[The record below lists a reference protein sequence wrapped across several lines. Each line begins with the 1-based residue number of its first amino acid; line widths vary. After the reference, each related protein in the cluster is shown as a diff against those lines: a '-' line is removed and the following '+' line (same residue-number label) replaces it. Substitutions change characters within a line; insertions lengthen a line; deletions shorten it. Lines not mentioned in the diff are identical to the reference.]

1 MMPLRPWRA
10 MQLRRSWLLMLALLG
25 VFVSV
30 SWVRVLRKPAF
41 VVQSRHYMP
50 SQAQTSSQGTTWTNK
65 IARTAEDKGTGD
77 PQKRLLV
84 LGGGGYVGRE
94 VCKLA
99 IERGFKVTSL
109 TRRGENPEPDDER
122 LAAVTWVKGSAAD
135 PATVKK
141 LADDSDAV
149 AHTIGL
155 LFDVNSGLT
164 NLNTIVSGSN
174 SLPGEESTYDL
185 VTRQTAFNLIDAV
198 NSRFRLP
205 GTPPTPFVFTS
216 AAEAGWP
223 EVSFGEQVEKVA
235 PEWLKRYLKAKRMV
249 EGKITATPETI
260 RPIIYRPSLI
270 WSWTKFD
277 VLPVIPIFNLLSA
290 VGVPFVDK
298 TVTVT
303 TLARA
308 MVAGLEDD
316 TVSGVQ
322 RFMQM
327 EELEQKLA

>member
-1 MMPLRPWRA
+1 MR
-10 MQLRRSWLLMLALLG
+10 LRRSWLPMFALLG
-25 VFVSV
+25 ASVSV
-30 SWVRVLRKPAF
+30 SWVRFLHKPAF
-41 VVQSRHYMP
+41 VTQNR
-50 SQAQTSSQGTTWTNK
+50 QGTTWTNTM
-65 IARTAEDKGTGD
+65 ARNAGDNGAGD

-99 IERGFKVTSL
+99 VERGYKVTSL
-109 TRRGENPEPDDER
+109 SRRGENPEPDNEQ
-122 LAAVTWVKGSAAD
+122 LAAVNWVKGNGAD

-141 LADDSDAV
+141 LVEDSDAFV
-149 AHTIGL
+149 HAIGL

-174 SLPGEESTYDL
+174 SLPDEESTYDV

-198 NSRFRLP
+198 NSRSRLP
-205 GTPPTPFVFTS
+205 NTPPTPLVFTS

-223 EVSFGEQVEKVA
+223 DVSFGEQVENVA
-235 PEWLKRYLKAKRMV
+235 PDWLKRYLKAKRMV
-249 EGKITATPETI
+249 EAKITATPDTI
-260 RPIIYRPSLI
+260 RPVIYRPSLI

-277 VLPVIPIFNLLSA
+277 VLPVIPVFNLLSA

-303 TLARA
+303 TLSRA
-308 MVAGLEDD
+308 MIAGLEDD

-327 EELEQKLA
+327 EELERRID